1 MSHIGSACH
10 CLFGCDRADYEWE
23 GECCIAWVKWHL
35 QISDRFDQC
44 EDVDYSSDNK
54 HCHQEVIIFRHNGLY
69 IACDTETCRCGVD
82 TDQRFCRVRN
92 FFELH
97 IAVCYQYQQDDQSH
111 QTEPECGTSER
122 LFLISRSCNR
132 CHNDTYIYDVVACE
146 YLRHC

>member
-54 HCHQEVIIFRHNGLY
+54 HCHQEVIILRHNGLY

-82 TDQRFCRVRN
+82 TDQRFCRIRK

-97 IAVCYQYQQDDQSH
+97 IAVCYQYLSLIHILHTHMYHGKTATSTMHLKMQDL
-111 QTEPECGTSER
+111 P
-122 LFLISRSCNR
+122 
-132 CHNDTYIYDVVACE
+132 
-146 YLRHC
+146 

>member
-10 CLFGCDRADYEWE
+10 CLFGRDCADYEWE

-54 HCHQEVIIFRHNGLY
+54 HCHQEVIILRHNGLY

-82 TDQRFCRVRN
+82 TDQRFWPDP
-92 FFELH
+92 EL
-97 IAVCYQYQQDDQSH
+97 
-111 QTEPECGTSER
+111 
-122 LFLISRSCNR
+122 L
-132 CHNDTYIYDVVACE
+132 
-146 YLRHC
+146 